1 MAGDIL
7 FVFQV
12 AGKLQLTKHRGGKLD
27 LCARSLA
34 EVIGQRVSRV
44 SAREGAAATS
54 SIKSHPVDG
63 VQVLGEHLFALH
75 VVHLHSFRGL
85 GELLIGS
92 SRVLAL
98 GVVEA
103 LENDLPE
110 KVGYTNDRVVILVG
124 TVCFE
129 DFLADHRFAQTQDG
143 ILFRGEV
150 VEEGTRGD
158 ARLLG
163 DFFNG
168 GSAHPVFADAFEGCF
183 VDCRPGLFAAAFA
196 KALFLFLHNCNYFI
210 TAHNAQVHFWR

>member
-1 MAGDIL
+1 MH
-7 FVFQV
+7 F
-12 AGKLQLTKHRGGKLD
+12 H
-27 LCARSLA
+27 SL
-34 EVIGQRVSRV
+34 
-44 SAREGAAATS
+44 
-54 SIKSHPVDG
+54 
-63 VQVLGEHLFALH
+63 
-75 VVHLHSFRGL
+75 RGL